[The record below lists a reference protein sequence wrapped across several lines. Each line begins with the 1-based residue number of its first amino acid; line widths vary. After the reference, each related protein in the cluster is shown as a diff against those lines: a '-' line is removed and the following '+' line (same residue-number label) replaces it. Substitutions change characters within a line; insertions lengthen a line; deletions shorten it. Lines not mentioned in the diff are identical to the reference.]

1 MDHNELKKEFQD
13 MQKIQGIILYLLITM
28 LWIYIMS
35 IFNVNMFLIVY
46 TVTLMETIKKNLLK
60 ILTIPIQPDVNL
72 WLA

>member
-1 MDHNELKKEFQD
+1 
-13 MQKIQGIILYLLITM
+13 
-28 LWIYIMS
+28 MS

>member
-72 WLA
+72 WLV